1 MLLEHKPNVNALDK
15 DGYTALAIACKEG
28 FYDIA
33 LSLINSGAYI
43 NVQVRLCNNIINI
56 WKVVNVIIYVRGCIK
71 IRNAIET
78 HM

>member
-33 LSLINSGAYI
+33 LALMNSGAYI
-43 NVQVRLCNNIINI
+43 NVQVRYSTFSFHSII
-56 WKVVNVIIYVRGCIK
+56 
-71 IRNAIET
+71 
-78 HM
+78 